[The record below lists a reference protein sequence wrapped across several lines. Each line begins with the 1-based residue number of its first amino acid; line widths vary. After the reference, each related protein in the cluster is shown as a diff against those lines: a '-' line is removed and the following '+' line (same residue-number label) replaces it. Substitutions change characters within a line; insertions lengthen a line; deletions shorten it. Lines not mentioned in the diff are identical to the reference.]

1 MENRTRRP
9 LRHARD
15 YAQAIVDAYGDVAQQ
30 RAIFEACPLE
40 LRALAREMA
49 KAALDKL
56 EARQRQLAE
65 LRSLTQAARQRD
77 TTPYAPSP
85 GYSQLKK
92 SVPEVG
98 NAHLSA
104 LRAAVA
110 HPQGTPHA

>member
-1 MENRTRRP
+1 MENRTQRP

-15 YAQAIVDAYGDVAQQ
+15 YAQAIVDAYGDVAHQ
-30 RAIFEACPLE
+30 RAIFESCPLE

-49 KAALDKL
+49 KSALDKL

-65 LRSLTQAARQRD
+65 LRSLNDAARERD
-77 TTPYAPSP
+77 HTPYAPSP

-92 SVPEVG
+92 SAPEVG

-104 LRAAVA
+104 LRAVVA
-110 HPQGTPHA
+110 QTQGTPHA